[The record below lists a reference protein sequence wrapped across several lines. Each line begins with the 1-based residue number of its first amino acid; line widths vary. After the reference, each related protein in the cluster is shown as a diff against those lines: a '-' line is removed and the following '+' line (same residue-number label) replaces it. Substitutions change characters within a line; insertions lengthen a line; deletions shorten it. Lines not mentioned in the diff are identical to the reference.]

1 MVGIVILRTV
11 TVVVTLKQGGMEQKW
26 KDILMEE
33 DLASNGMRVSYPNT
47 NGVEISYWTVTAS
60 LVVLS
65 NL

>member
-47 NGVEISYWTVTAS
+47 NGVEISY
-60 LVVLS
+60 
-65 NL
+65 